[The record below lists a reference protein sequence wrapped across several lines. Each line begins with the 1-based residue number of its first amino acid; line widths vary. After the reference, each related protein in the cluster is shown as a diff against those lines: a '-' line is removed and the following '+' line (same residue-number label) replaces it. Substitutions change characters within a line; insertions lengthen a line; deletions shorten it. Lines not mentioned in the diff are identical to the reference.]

1 MNFYPN
7 PDGPTM
13 ISITPKIRYCE
24 KRSEIKKKD
33 ANGRR
38 RRRRSIIDDDGSLIN
53 IPLWN
58 EGPYDQREI

>member
-13 ISITPKIRYCE
+13 ISITPKIRFLE
-24 KRSEIKKKD
+24 QRSEIKKKD
-33 ANGRR
+33 ANG
-38 RRRRSIIDDDGSLIN
+38 RRRSIIDDDGSLIN

-58 EGPYDQREI
+58 KGPYDQREI